1 MKAQPV
7 TLLVL
12 LATVLM
18 LGGCDAISGKPGIL
32 GTWEA
37 DDSPG
42 STIEFRTDGTVMMTQ
57 DGKASPTLDYA
68 VDESTS
74 PITLTIDGKAGSM
87 ECADQDHVTF
97 TNPDGETHSF
107 HRLK

>member
-18 LGGCDAISGKPGIL
+18 LAGCDAISGKPSIL

-42 STIEFRTDGTVMMTQ
+42 STIEFRSDGTVMMTQ
-57 DGKASPTLDYA
+57 DGMASPTLDYA

-74 PITLTIDGKAGSM
+74 PITLNIDGEAGSM
-87 ECADQDHVTF
+87 EFADQDHVTI
-97 TNPDGETHSF
+97 TDPDGETLSF

>member
-1 MKAQPV
+1 MKAQPL

-18 LGGCDAISGKPGIL
+18 LTGCDAISGKPSIL

-42 STIEFRTDGTVMMTQ
+42 STIEFRSDGTVMMTQ
-57 DGKASPTLDYA
+57 DGMASPTLDYA

-74 PITLTIDGKAGSM
+74 PITLNIDGEAGSM
-87 ECADQDHVTF
+87 DFADQDHVTI
-97 TNPDGETHSF
+97 TDPDGETLSF